1 MSVNDAIQ
9 SVGVPGVIKRTPTD
23 IDIYVYIK
31 PKLKAVTHEY
41 EAWFETDSG
50 IVDGDLIAVT
60 VGGVLTYYLVAGLVP
75 DERAGEFFKYNAKL
89 FRCNHT
95 FKTLV
100 LDETIKKFVDGITD
114 IPCLITD
121 DGLTQMSDRG
131 VVVPGFGGKDDTYYL
146 YCQPNGIKRTT
157 AIEDDGGRQ
166 LKISGNIN
174 PYFSK
179 GIYEI
184 SVKLEGT

>member
-1 MSVNDAIQ
+1 VSVNDAIQ
-9 SVGVPGVIKRTPTD
+9 SVGVAGVIKRTPTD
-23 IDIYVYIK
+23 INIYVYIK

-50 IVDGDLIAVT
+50 VVDGDLIAVT
-60 VGGVLTYYLVAGLVP
+60 VGGSLTYYLVAGLVP
-75 DERAGEFFKYNAKL
+75 DERASEFFKYNAKL

-95 FKTLV
+95 IKTLI
-100 LDETIKKFVDGITD
+100 LDDTTKKFVDGITG

-121 DGLTQMSDRG
+121 GGITQMSDRG
-131 VVVPGFGGKDDTYYL
+131 VVLPGFGGKDDTYSL
-146 YCQPNGIKRTT
+146 YCQPNGITRKS
-157 AIEDDGGRQ
+157 ALVDDDGRQ

-174 PYFSK
+174 PYFAK

-184 SVKLEGT
+184 SIKLEGN